1 MAFRKKKEVL
11 RQPKPSGIF
20 GWIRRNILC
29 QAVVCVPTSERAV
42 VASDEIGL
50 SRCTNCPL
58 GADAN
63 AQNEDESSNEK
74 VAAIFRLTTNE
85 EIAADS
91 AMQVYTRP
99 FVEATEPRGAQPLL
113 KV

>member
-1 MAFRKKKEVL
+1 MSLDEQIVHY
-11 RQPKPSGIF
+11 
-20 GWIRRNILC
+20 
-29 QAVVCVPTSERAV
+29 TS
-42 VASDEIGL
+42 L
-50 SRCTNCPL
+50 
-58 GADAN
+58 
-63 AQNEDESSNEK
+63 
-74 VAAIFRLTTNE
+74 NE